1 MLFVMEFFKESLMK
15 IGIVSDTHR
24 NKELLHKAVDW
35 MVNRQKISAL
45 YHLGDDYD
53 DVNEL
58 GDLFVEI
65 VQVPG
70 TYDERY
76 KNGTLPKKLSE
87 TVLGVTMLLVHQTD
101 KDLTDD
107 DLMTTDIILH
117 GHTHKEEIHLE
128 DGKLFFNPG
137 HLKGPM
143 DKNMP
148 PTFGMLTI
156 GDNEVTATIYNMD
169 FKVVQSVDLLR
180 SESGLYKE

>member
-1 MLFVMEFFKESLMK
+1 MYFFKELLMK
-15 IGIVSDTHR
+15 IGIVSDSHR
-24 NKELLHKAVDW
+24 NRELLHKAVDW

-65 VQVPG
+65 AQVPG

-76 KNGTLPKKLSE
+76 RNGTLPKKLSE
-87 TVLGVTMLLVHQTD
+87 TVLGVTLLLVHQID
-101 KDLTDD
+101 KDLNDD

-117 GHTHKEEIHLE
+117 GHTHKEEIRLE

-143 DKNMP
+143 EKKSP
-148 PTFGMLTI
+148 PTFGILTI
-156 GDNEVTATIYNMD
+156 GDTEVTATIYNMD
-169 FKVVQSVDLLR
+169 FKVVQTADLLR